1 MVGIVLPA
9 TQDHPRS
16 RGDNDNHDA
25 ILKPVE
31 GSPPLTRGQ
40 PRVKTAVITGTRIT
54 PAHAGTTSE
63 MTGGITTTENH
74 PRSRGDNLLRD
85 ANKQM
90 KTGSPPLTRGQP
102 VELVGRLRIG
112 RITPAHAGT
121 TDTGLHN
128 CRIPRD
134 HPRSRGDN
142 PFAVTSPFR
151 VMGSPPLTRGQPVE
165 LVGRLRIGRIT
176 PAHAG
181 TTKGAPTGVLFLW
194 DHPRSRGDNRDAKK
208 AIENFL
214 GSPPLTRGQRGLQN
228 VNRL

>member
-1 MVGIVLPA
+1 MRDHPRSRGDNLIGRLPSLEEIGSPPLTRGQLQRVRSRQQICGITPAHAGTTLMVGIVLPA

-63 MTGGITTTENH
+63 MTGGITTTEDH

-90 KTGSPPLTRGQP
+90 KTGSPPLTRGQRRARP
-102 VELVGRLRIG
+102 RACFFCG
-112 RITPAHAGT
+112 ITPAHAGT
-121 TDTGLHN
+121 T
-128 CRIPRD
+128 
-134 HPRSRGDN
+134 
-142 PFAVTSPFR
+142 
-151 VMGSPPLTRGQPVE
+151 
-165 LVGRLRIGRIT
+165 
-176 PAHAG
+176 G
-181 TTKGAPTGVLFLW
+181 TQKRQLKIF
-194 DHPRSRGDNRDAKK
+194 
-208 AIENFL
+208 
-214 GSPPLTRGQRGLQN
+214 
-228 VNRL
+228 

>member
-1 MVGIVLPA
+1 MGSPPLTRGQRTKSAKKQLQCGITPAHAGTTLMVGIVLPA

-63 MTGGITTTENH
+63 MTGGITTTEDH

-102 VELVGRLRIG
+102 IQVYTIAVSRG
-112 RITPAHAGT
+112 ITPAHAGT
-121 TDTGLHN
+121 T
-128 CRIPRD
+128 PS
-134 HPRSRGDN
+134 RSR
-142 PFAVTSPFR
+142 R
-151 VMGSPPLTRGQPVE
+151 
-165 LVGRLRIGRIT
+165 
-176 PAHAG
+176 
-181 TTKGAPTGVLFLW
+181 
-194 DHPRSRGDNRDAKK
+194 RS
-208 AIENFL
+208 E
-214 GSPPLTRGQRGLQN
+214 
-228 VNRL
+228 